1 MPNPFEGFWNILKST
16 MEHDK
21 ESPLHVGE
29 VMICWTY
36 YTAMKE
42 MLRFEEA
49 GLNTTTDEE
58 VIEMLEDAY
67 KMCKNQSE
75 RLEKFLIKEGVPL
88 PDTSPALPKS
98 SPDDI
103 PLGVKMSDDE
113 LSNGIGVKIATSIVE
128 CATGQAQSIR
138 SDVGMMWAEFQAE
151 LLTFSAT
158 LRTLKQKRGWLKIPP
173 YFQPP
178 GKSE

>member
-1 MPNPFEGFWNILKST
+1 MPNPFEAFWNILKNSIDPDQET
-16 MEHDK
+16 
-21 ESPLHVGE
+21 PLHVGE
-29 VMICWTY
+29 VMVCWTY
-36 YTAMKE
+36 YTALKE

-49 GLNTTTDEE
+49 GLNTTKDSE
-58 VIEMLEDAY
+58 VVEMLKDAY
-67 KMCKNQSE
+67 KMCQGQSE
-75 RLEKFLIKEGVPL
+75 RLEKLLIKEGVPL

-113 LSNGIGVKIATSIVE
+113 LANGIGVKIAGSLVE

-138 SDVGMMWAEFQAE
+138 NDVGMMWAEFQAE
-151 LLTFSAT
+151 LLVFSAT
-158 LRTLKQKRGWLKIPP
+158 LRALKKRRGWLKIPP

-178 GKSE
+178 GNKQ